1 MTAAALTG
9 GAIAAQFRMRVT
21 GVALAAAGW
30 AATLAAV
37 IAGSHLGR
45 GAAVQIIFAATMSTW
60 AMCETLLSPAL
71 PGVIDDRVPPGAAGR
86 YKGLGTLAVVSGCI
100 LGPLVGRAALG
111 AGWGTTL
118 LTTVAAACAVA
129 SIAAGR
135 LARQPSPGAHRIP
148 VMDADPAPDVAAVL
162 DLIGVLTARYQ
173 GAAVLARYR
182 ADGRP
187 PVCAAPRPHPS
198 AARRS
203 HSSPVHRRHRRA
215 PPGTA
220 RRPGGR

>member
-1 MTAAALTG
+1 
-9 GAIAAQFRMRVT
+9 MRVT

-37 IAGSHLGR
+37 IVGSHLGR
-45 GAAVQIIFAATMSTW
+45 GAAVQIVFAATMSTC

-86 YKGLGTLAVVSGCI
+86 YKGLGTLAVVSGCV
-100 LGPLVGRAALG
+100 LGPLVGGAALG

-129 SIAAGR
+129 SIAADRLGR
-135 LARQPSPGAHRIP
+135 QLSPGAHRIP

-162 DLIGVLTARYQ
+162 DLIGVLTAR
-173 GAAVLARYR
+173 A
-182 ADGRP
+182 
-187 PVCAAPRPHPS
+187 
-198 AARRS
+198 
-203 HSSPVHRRHRRA
+203 
-215 PPGTA
+215 
-220 RRPGGR
+220 